1 MARYRYDK
9 ESGRMYEVGDPVSNP
24 RIHIINDHADGE
36 GKGYL
41 WHPAFGEDEQHK
53 AYFSSKSKF
62 RAETKARG
70 YEETGTGRDPDK
82 ERRYR
87 DNTKEVQSKMT
98 EAIIRHVKSLNLR
111 NP

>member
-9 ESGRMYEVGDPVSNP
+9 ESGRMYEVGDPQHDP
-24 RIHIINDHADGE
+24 RVHIINDNADAE

-41 WHPAFGEDEQHK
+41 WHPAFDEHEQHK

-70 YEETGTGRDPDK
+70 FEERGTGRDPDR